1 MKAGVKVRA
10 VEVDPSEEFR
20 QSSEP
25 SIARKAELVQYN
37 CHGGRCEPEL
47 HRRTVNQF
55 VRVFTVCRWK

>member
-47 HRRTVNQF
+47 HRRTV
-55 VRVFTVCRWK
+55 